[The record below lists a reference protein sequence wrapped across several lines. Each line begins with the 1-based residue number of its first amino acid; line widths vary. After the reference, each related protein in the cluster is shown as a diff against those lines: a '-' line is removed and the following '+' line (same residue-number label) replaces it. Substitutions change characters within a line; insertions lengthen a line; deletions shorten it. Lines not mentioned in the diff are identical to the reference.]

1 MRAHR
6 FSALRGYSNALLI
19 SLDSLSSCPGLSLE
33 SSLTFLRR
41 DTKSRDKQECK
52 CEKTVHMFFSHLHA
66 QKLLSHRKA
75 DENAERARNAYLI

>member
-52 CEKTVHMFFSHLHA
+52 CEKAFQTF
-66 QKLLSHRKA
+66 A
-75 DENAERARNAYLI
+75 DTWSLYLGKVFQNHINAESVLEMVT